1 MHVATRRERTSVL
14 VTACDALGHRCP
26 VGGAEL
32 AVALAPCAHCHYGAV
47 HAVLDRGDGTYLIS
61 YSAEI
66 SGRYSLAVTIHGEH
80 INGSP
85 FRLVVA
91 SSSDEAAVSS
101 PPRRLSRGSQPGP

>member
-1 MHVATRRERTSVL
+1 MHAATRRERTSLV

-26 VGGAEL
+26 VGGAVL

-47 HAVLDRGDGTYLIS
+47 LALLDRGDGTYLIS

-85 FRLVVA
+85 FRVVVA
-91 SSSDEAAVSS
+91 APSGEAALTS
-101 PPRRLSRGSQPGP
+101 PPRRLSRGSQPGR

>member
-1 MHVATRRERTSVL
+1 MHAATRRERTSLV
-14 VTACDALGHRCP
+14 VTACNALGHRCP
-26 VGGAEL
+26 VGGAVL

-47 HAVLDRGDGTYLIS
+47 LALLDRGDGTYLIS

-85 FRLVVA
+85 FRVVVA
-91 SSSDEAAVSS
+91 APSGEAALTS
-101 PPRRLSRGSQPGP
+101 PPRRLSRGSQPGR

>member
-1 MHVATRRERTSVL
+1 M
-14 VTACDALGHRCP
+14 
-26 VGGAEL
+26 L

-47 HAVLDRGDGTYLIS
+47 LALLDRGDGTYLIS

-85 FRLVVA
+85 FRVVVA
-91 SSSDEAAVSS
+91 APSGEAALTS
-101 PPRRLSRGSQPGP
+101 PPRRLSRGSQPGR